1 MFNNFVALIIIS
13 MLFGALCSLLCCA
26 ALKKLKDIDIKLTRK
41 GELIII
47 VTFGF
52 LVYAIAEQI
61 ELSAILALQ
70 TNGICT
76 AQYTFY
82 NLNYQSKEE
91 SSSITKVITLIA
103 EGFIFVYLGLTSVP
117 YFLSVVSWSFI
128 LWEIVILMAC
138 RFMSIFGVAFIMEKL
153 FRKSFRMKVSDK
165 AIMSFAGTIRG
176 CIAFGLAVSMNISNQ
191 FHKAILMSSTLG
203 LVMITTLFF
212 GALMPMLIKYCKT
225 FDNQNEVNIPLI
237 SKIENNENTY
247 QDPVKVITEMT
258 SVHDHKNIDEH
269 LKNEKIKLIELTH
282 PNFQEE

>member
-1 MFNNFVALIIIS
+1 M
-13 MLFGALCSLLCCA
+13 
-26 ALKKLKDIDIKLTRK
+26 DIKLNRI
-41 GELIII
+41 GELIIV

-52 LVYAIAEQI
+52 LVYAIAEKI

-91 SSSITKVITLIA
+91 SSSITRVITLIA

-128 LWEIVILMAC
+128 LWEILILMVC
-138 RFMSIFGVAFIMEKL
+138 RFCSIFGVAFIMEKM
-153 FRKSFRMKVSDK
+153 FKKSFRMKVSDK

-237 SKIENNENTY
+237 SKIENNQFTN
-247 QDPVKVITEMT
+247 QDAVKVITEM
-258 SVHDHKNIDEH
+258 SSIHDENHDIE
-269 LKNEKIKLIELTH
+269 LKNEKIIEFTH
-282 PNFQEE
+282 PNFLEE